1 MKNQKFKFVAF
12 LAAVLISITLLP
24 AQRVWAQGVT
34 DKIAQKMT
42 DSLAYLNLTDQQK
55 TQAVGFNKTAA
66 ASFVQLKQK
75 MKQPLVYDGRNL
87 FDPAKMKALG
97 IEYYGIGRRAGV
109 PEASRGLCR

>member
-1 MKNQKFKFVAF
+1 MKNQKFNFAAF

-55 TQAVGFNKTAA
+55 TQATGFNKTAA
-66 ASFVQLKQK
+66 TSFVQLKQK
-75 MKQPLVYDGRNL
+75 MKQDTTLKG
-87 FDPAKMKALG
+87 KA
-97 IEYYGIGRRAGV
+97 A
-109 PEASRGLCR
+109 A